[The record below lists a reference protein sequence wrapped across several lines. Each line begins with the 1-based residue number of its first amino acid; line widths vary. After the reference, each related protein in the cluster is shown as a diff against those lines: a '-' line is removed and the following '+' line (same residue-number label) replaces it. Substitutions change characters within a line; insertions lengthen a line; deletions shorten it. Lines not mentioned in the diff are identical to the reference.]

1 MEYGQLKVF
10 GGRANIPL
18 AKEICSNIGITPG
31 EIKLTNFADK
41 ECRVQILE
49 NVRGA
54 DCFVVQP
61 TSPPVNDNL
70 MELLVIMDALTR
82 ASASR
87 ITAVIPYYGYGRQD
101 KKDEPRVP
109 ITSRLV
115 ADLITISGA
124 NRVLTM
130 DLHASQIQGF
140 FRIPVDHLYARPVF
154 LEHIKKMDIKD
165 LVVVSPD
172 TGGAERARSFAKR
185 IPASMAI
192 ADKRRPMPN
201 KASIMHIIGKVKDK
215 NIIILDDIVDTAGTL
230 VEVAKTLKIKGAKDI
245 YAACT
250 HGVLSADAV
259 ERINKSPLKQLM
271 VSDSINLEHFKDNK
285 KIKIVSVAKLLG
297 EAIIRAHNNSS
308 INDLFL

>member
-10 GGRANIPL
+10 GGRANTLL
-18 AKEICSNIGITPG
+18 AKEICSNIGITSG

-271 VSDSINLEHFKDNK
+271 VSDSIDLEHLKDNK

>member
-10 GGRANIPL
+10 GGRANTLL

-185 IPASMAI
+185 IPATMAI

-271 VSDSINLEHFKDNK
+271 VSDSIDLEHLKDNK